1 MNLRERPIASTTL
14 LAGRLCL
21 DFVNTVGGRQSI
33 SPPDP
38 LATVAYQV
46 TDDKFTDY
54 LDVLAWSLLTEVLT
68 EPEAAQLVR
77 LAEQH
82 PAEATSVKE
91 RAIAL
96 REVIYRISLAT
107 IHQTEPHPTD
117 MECLNQEVARGYSHL
132 KITHQPSNTFTW
144 GWNGEGAALDQ
155 MLWRIADS
163 AAELFTGGELTRIRQ
178 CAGEG
183 CGWLFEDTSR
193 NSRRQWCD
201 MQTCGNLAKVRRF
214 RSRKHTS

>member
-1 MNLRERPIASTTL
+1 MNLRERPIASITL
-14 LAGRLCL
+14 IAGRLCL

-38 LATVAYQV
+38 LAAMVYQV
-46 TDDKFTDY
+46 TDDKFADY
-54 LDVLAWSLLTEVLT
+54 LDLLAWSLLTGILT
-68 EPEAAQLVR
+68 EPEAAQLAH

-82 PAEATSVKE
+82 PVEAASVKE
-91 RAIAL
+91 RAIVL
-96 REVIYRISLAT
+96 REVIYRLSLAI
-107 IHQTEPHPTD
+107 IHQTEPQPND
-117 MECLNQEVARGYSHL
+117 LECLNQEVARGYSHL
-132 KITHQPSNTFTW
+132 KITHHPPHTFAW
-144 GWNGEGAALDQ
+144 GWNGDVTALDQ

-178 CAGEG
+178 CGGEG

-214 RSRKHTS
+214 RSRKRTS

>member
-1 MNLRERPIASTTL
+1 MNLRERPIALTTL
-14 LAGRLCL
+14 IAGRLCL

-33 SPPDP
+33 SSPDP

-54 LDVLAWSLLTEVLT
+54 LDLLAWSLLTGVLA
-68 EPEAAQLVR
+68 EPEAAQLAH

-82 PAEATSVKE
+82 PAEAASVKE

-96 REVIYRISLAT
+96 REVIYRISLAI
-107 IHQTEPHPTD
+107 IHQTEPQPADLEH
-117 MECLNQEVARGYSHL
+117 LNQEVARGYSHL
-132 KITHQPSNTFTW
+132 KITPQPSNTFTW
-144 GWNGEGAALDQ
+144 GWKSDGAALDQ
-155 MLWRIADS
+155 ILWRIADS

-178 CAGEG
+178 CGGEG

-214 RSRKHTS
+214 RSRQRTT